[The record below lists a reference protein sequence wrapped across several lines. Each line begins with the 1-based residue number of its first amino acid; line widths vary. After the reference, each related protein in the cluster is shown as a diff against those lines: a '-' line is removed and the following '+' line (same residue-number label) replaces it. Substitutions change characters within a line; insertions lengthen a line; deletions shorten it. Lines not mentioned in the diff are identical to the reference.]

1 MVKIPT
7 YKSESQP
14 KQPITRSRPF
24 INTNPQQVGNAVTN
38 FANQAADLAITVY
51 EKNKRISDDRLQ
63 TTTMNDFSIELNDL
77 NNKYKTNSDPVNG
90 AKNYKA
96 DADVL
101 IEKYYDKIKD
111 NKHVSE
117 WFFNKSNDMVRGYYP
132 SIESSIFKNNT
143 TRVSEDLTD
152 EKFLFFNTWLNSDK
166 DGNRLVKLQQED
178 NIFGSD
184 NVVGIYDKLVR
195 KGVPPNLS
203 KEQFNKNLRDELS
216 VLHANQLIV
225 NDLDRFYELY
235 EGGAYNALDPKTK
248 QQLKSSADGQTKK
261 LQTAAATALTADAT
275 ALKEN
280 IKDVID
286 ITKDNY
292 IPNIAEINDLLEKSV
307 NLDAQLKNNGKK
319 GLDSEI
325 QDLTNALDVF
335 NYMANFRT
343 APMDDLVA
351 EYNAVKNNNVVTSG
365 TEDFNA
371 LNVSKEKALESYI
384 DFRKKN
390 EDKNLLNIGL
400 SAGIPITPIDFAEVD
415 SLEPLQT
422 RAVVAVATAELFG
435 KDVPQFFLENERNE
449 IASILAQGSE
459 EDVKNLIVNVSAMS
473 GEFGPAAFAQLSDID
488 GADGIAH
495 IGTLY
500 NVSGGGSH
508 LDAAIKAYVLRND
521 KNTQDIVNQYKTTQF
536 EYSNVKTDA
545 FSTFQFSSLFD
556 DRKTYQMLN
565 EATDLIFHGLILSD
579 PVTSK
584 KYDSGL
590 EPTDKAVEHLQLAA
604 NIAAGYVNGYGGLE
618 DYNGYK
624 IIVPGVMHGKT
635 YHKNADLDSGAF
647 LGFGGNQTLEEM
659 LDNNMT
665 DELLAQSVNV
675 MPYFSNELTNG
686 GPREATAGDLFN
698 QDKVHLIHYGFG
710 KYTFAYGDSPQT
722 AIAEVRSKDG
732 QLVIFDVTK
741 IYKDINK

>member
-38 FANQAADLAITVY
+38 FANQAANLAITVY

-235 EGGAYNALDPKTK
+235 
-248 QQLKSSADGQTKK
+248 
-261 LQTAAATALTADAT
+261 
-275 ALKEN
+275 
-280 IKDVID
+280 
-286 ITKDNY
+286 
-292 IPNIAEINDLLEKSV
+292 
-307 NLDAQLKNNGKK
+307 
-319 GLDSEI
+319 
-325 QDLTNALDVF
+325 
-335 NYMANFRT
+335 
-343 APMDDLVA
+343 
-351 EYNAVKNNNVVTSG
+351 
-365 TEDFNA
+365 
-371 LNVSKEKALESYI
+371 
-384 DFRKKN
+384 
-390 EDKNLLNIGL
+390 
-400 SAGIPITPIDFAEVD
+400 
-415 SLEPLQT
+415 
-422 RAVVAVATAELFG
+422 
-435 KDVPQFFLENERNE
+435 
-449 IASILAQGSE
+449 
-459 EDVKNLIVNVSAMS
+459 
-473 GEFGPAAFAQLSDID
+473 
-488 GADGIAH
+488 
-495 IGTLY
+495 
-500 NVSGGGSH
+500 
-508 LDAAIKAYVLRND
+508 
-521 KNTQDIVNQYKTTQF
+521 
-536 EYSNVKTDA
+536 
-545 FSTFQFSSLFD
+545 
-556 DRKTYQMLN
+556 
-565 EATDLIFHGLILSD
+565 
-579 PVTSK
+579 
-584 KYDSGL
+584 
-590 EPTDKAVEHLQLAA
+590 
-604 NIAAGYVNGYGGLE
+604 
-618 DYNGYK
+618 
-624 IIVPGVMHGKT
+624 
-635 YHKNADLDSGAF
+635 
-647 LGFGGNQTLEEM
+647 
-659 LDNNMT
+659 
-665 DELLAQSVNV
+665 
-675 MPYFSNELTNG
+675 
-686 GPREATAGDLFN
+686 
-698 QDKVHLIHYGFG
+698 
-710 KYTFAYGDSPQT
+710 
-722 AIAEVRSKDG
+722 
-732 QLVIFDVTK
+732 
-741 IYKDINK
+741 

>member
-1 MVKIPT
+1 
-7 YKSESQP
+7 
-14 KQPITRSRPF
+14 
-24 INTNPQQVGNAVTN
+24 
-38 FANQAADLAITVY
+38 
-51 EKNKRISDDRLQ
+51 
-63 TTTMNDFSIELNDL
+63 MNDFSIELNDL

-365 TEDFNA
+365 TEDFNS
-371 LNVSKEKALESYI
+371 LNVSKE
-384 DFRKKN
+384 
-390 EDKNLLNIGL
+390 
-400 SAGIPITPIDFAEVD
+400 
-415 SLEPLQT
+415 
-422 RAVVAVATAELFG
+422 
-435 KDVPQFFLENERNE
+435 
-449 IASILAQGSE
+449 
-459 EDVKNLIVNVSAMS
+459 
-473 GEFGPAAFAQLSDID
+473 
-488 GADGIAH
+488 
-495 IGTLY
+495 
-500 NVSGGGSH
+500 
-508 LDAAIKAYVLRND
+508 
-521 KNTQDIVNQYKTTQF
+521 
-536 EYSNVKTDA
+536 
-545 FSTFQFSSLFD
+545 
-556 DRKTYQMLN
+556 
-565 EATDLIFHGLILSD
+565 
-579 PVTSK
+579 
-584 KYDSGL
+584 
-590 EPTDKAVEHLQLAA
+590 
-604 NIAAGYVNGYGGLE
+604 
-618 DYNGYK
+618 
-624 IIVPGVMHGKT
+624 
-635 YHKNADLDSGAF
+635 
-647 LGFGGNQTLEEM
+647 
-659 LDNNMT
+659 
-665 DELLAQSVNV
+665 
-675 MPYFSNELTNG
+675 
-686 GPREATAGDLFN
+686 
-698 QDKVHLIHYGFG
+698 
-710 KYTFAYGDSPQT
+710 
-722 AIAEVRSKDG
+722 
-732 QLVIFDVTK
+732 
-741 IYKDINK
+741 

>member
-24 INTNPQQVGNAVTN
+24 INTNPQQVGNAVAN

-235 EGGAYNALDPKTK
+235 KGGAYNALDPKTK

-261 LQTAAATALTADAT
+261 LQTAAAAALTSDAT

-365 TEDFNA
+365 TKDFNS

-422 RAVVAVATAELFG
+422 RAVVAIATAELFG

-508 LDAAIKAYVLRND
+508 LDAAIKAFVLRND

-565 EATDLIFHGLILSD
+565 EATDLIFQGLILSD
-579 PVTSK
+579 PETSK

-590 EPTDKAVEHLQLAA
+590 EPTNKAVEHLQLAA

-635 YHKNADLDSGAF
+635 YHKNAELDSGAIV
-647 LGFGGNQTLEEM
+647 GFGGNLTLEEM

-665 DELLAQSVNV
+665 DALLAQAVNV
-675 MPYFSNELTNG
+675 MPYFTNELTNG
-686 GPREATAGDLFN
+686 GPREATAADLFN
-698 QDKVHLIHYGFG
+698 QNNMHLIHYGFG
-710 KYTFAYGDSPQT
+710 KYTFAFGDSPQT
-722 AIAEVRSKDG
+722 AIAEIRSKDG
-732 QLVIFDVTK
+732 ELVIFDVTK
-741 IYKDINK
+741 IYKNISQ